1 MAIDIPRYTPFVCR
15 DATHAVR
22 LPSAVHCLALPHPS
36 CPSSTP
42 NGVCI
47 GNAVLRHHLRAAI
60 LHVQTAKNRKVA
72 LSRRRPEER
81 MLHLAV
87 RSLVTVMF
95 STMSQLL
102 RSDDFV
108 LCASLIQVCGLISA
122 WRRAGRRCLSL
133 VASFVFFQLLVSACA
148 CDMLTSPL
156 VPMLASCCGF

>member
-15 DATHAVR
+15 DTTHAVR
-22 LPSAVHCLALPHPS
+22 LSSAVHCLALPHPS
-36 CPSSTP
+36 CPPSTP

-122 WRRAGRRCLSL
+122 WRRAGRRCLSRCKL
-133 VASFVFFQLLVSACA
+133 RLLPIACVCLRMRHA
-148 CDMLTSPL
+148 D
-156 VPMLASCCGF
+156 